1 MKRKALILISL
12 LLSLF
17 GCKDGMETSLSS
29 SIDKDKTIADENLN
43 INLNYKFSSIVVDE
57 SKTTSYLKNIGMV
70 YGSGF
75 VFDLTQ
81 LISDE
86 EKTAHLEYFFLN
98 DGSNKSAKVFSFDDI
113 DYYYNENESFS
124 QLNMQEYF
132 NV

>member
-57 SKTTSYLKNIGMV
+57 SKTTLYLKNIGMV

-86 EKTAHLEYFFLN
+86 EKTAHLEYFF
-98 DGSNKSAKVFSFDDI
+98 
-113 DYYYNENESFS
+113 
-124 QLNMQEYF
+124 
-132 NV
+132 

>member
-17 GCKDGMETSLSS
+17 GCKDGTETSLSS
-29 SIDKDKTIADENLN
+29 PIDKDKTIADENLN

-86 EKTAHLEYFFLN
+86 EKTAHLEYYFLMMDPINQQKYFLLMISTIITMKTNLFLN
-98 DGSNKSAKVFSFDDI
+98 
-113 DYYYNENESFS
+113 
-124 QLNMQEYF
+124 
-132 NV
+132 

>member
-29 SIDKDKTIADENLN
+29 SMDKDKTIADENLN

-81 LISDE
+81 LISEE
-86 EKTAHLEYFFLN
+86 EKATHLEYYFLMMDPINQQKYFLLMISTIITMKTNFFLN
-98 DGSNKSAKVFSFDDI
+98 
-113 DYYYNENESFS
+113 
-124 QLNMQEYF
+124 
-132 NV
+132 

>member
-17 GCKDGMETSLSS
+17 GCKDGTETSLSS

-86 EKTAHLEYFFLN
+86 EKTAHLEYYFLMMDPINQQKYFLLMISTIITMKTNLFLN
-98 DGSNKSAKVFSFDDI
+98 
-113 DYYYNENESFS
+113 
-124 QLNMQEYF
+124 
-132 NV
+132 

>member
-17 GCKDGMETSLSS
+17 GCKDGTETSLSS
-29 SIDKDKTIADENLN
+29 SMDKDKTIADENLN

-86 EKTAHLEYFFLN
+86 EKTTHLEYYFLMMDPINQQKYFLLMISTIITMKTNLFLN
-98 DGSNKSAKVFSFDDI
+98 
-113 DYYYNENESFS
+113 
-124 QLNMQEYF
+124 
-132 NV
+132 

>member
-17 GCKDGMETSLSS
+17 GCKDGTETSLSS

-86 EKTAHLEYFFLN
+86 EKTAHLEYYFLN

-113 DYYYNENESFS
+113 DYYYNENESLDRKS
-124 QLNMQEYF
+124 
-132 NV
+132 VV

>member
-17 GCKDGMETSLSS
+17 GCKDGTETSLSS

-86 EKTAHLEYFFLN
+86 EKLHIWNTIFN

-113 DYYYNENESFS
+113 DYYYNENESF
-124 QLNMQEYF
+124 LN
-132 NV
+132 

>member
-57 SKTTSYLKNIGMV
+57 SKQLHILKI
-70 YGSGF
+70 
-75 VFDLTQ
+75 
-81 LISDE
+81 
-86 EKTAHLEYFFLN
+86 LEWFMEVGL
-98 DGSNKSAKVFSFDDI
+98 FSI
-113 DYYYNENESFS
+113 
-124 QLNMQEYF
+124 
-132 NV
+132 

>member
-1 MKRKALILISL
+1 MKRKAMILISL

-17 GCKDGMETSLSS
+17 GCKDGTETSLSS

-70 YGSGF
+70 FGSGF

-86 EKTAHLEYFFLN
+86 EKTAHLEYYFLMMDPINQQKYFLLMISTIITMKTNLFLN
-98 DGSNKSAKVFSFDDI
+98 
-113 DYYYNENESFS
+113 
-124 QLNMQEYF
+124 
-132 NV
+132 

>member
-17 GCKDGMETSLSS
+17 GCKDGTETSLSS
-29 SIDKDKTIADENLN
+29 SMDKDKTIADENLN

-86 EKTAHLEYFFLN
+86 EKTTHLEYYFLN

-113 DYYYNENESFS
+113 DYYYNENESFFS
-124 QLNMQEYF
+124 IKYARIF
-132 NV
+132 

>member
-17 GCKDGMETSLSS
+17 GCKDGTETSLSS
-29 SIDKDKTIADENLN
+29 SMDKDKTIADENLN

-86 EKTAHLEYFFLN
+86 EKTAHLEYYFLMMDPINQQKYFLLMISTIITMKTNLFLN
-98 DGSNKSAKVFSFDDI
+98 
-113 DYYYNENESFS
+113 
-124 QLNMQEYF
+124 
-132 NV
+132 

>member
-1 MKRKALILISL
+1 MKRKALILITL

-17 GCKDGMETSLSS
+17 GCKDGTETSLSS

-86 EKTAHLEYFFLN
+86 EKTAHLEYYFLMMVPINQQKYFLLMISTIITMKTNLFLN
-98 DGSNKSAKVFSFDDI
+98 
-113 DYYYNENESFS
+113 
-124 QLNMQEYF
+124 
-132 NV
+132 

>member
-1 MKRKALILISL
+1 MKRKTLILISL

-17 GCKDGMETSLSS
+17 GCKDGTETSLSS

-70 YGSGF
+70 YGNGF

-86 EKTAHLEYFFLN
+86 EKTTYLEYYFLN

-113 DYYYNENESFS
+113 DYYYNENEFF
-124 QLNMQEYF
+124 LN
-132 NV
+132 

>member
-1 MKRKALILISL
+1 MVQKRLY
-12 LLSLF
+12 
-17 GCKDGMETSLSS
+17 
-29 SIDKDKTIADENLN
+29 KDKIIADENLN

-86 EKTAHLEYFFLN
+86 EKTTHLEYYFLN
-98 DGSNKSAKVFSFDDI
+98 DGSIITMKTNFF
-113 DYYYNENESFS
+113 
-124 QLNMQEYF
+124 LN
-132 NV
+132 

>member
-17 GCKDGMETSLSS
+17 GCKDGTETSLSS

-86 EKTAHLEYFFLN
+86 EKTAHLEYYFLMMVPINQQKYFLLMISTIITMKTNLFLN
-98 DGSNKSAKVFSFDDI
+98 
-113 DYYYNENESFS
+113 
-124 QLNMQEYF
+124 
-132 NV
+132 